1 MTSRLSGLVAA
12 LFFLIIGSGMM
23 YLSPR
28 LAGGLGLSAA
38 EPGPG
43 LFPMMV
49 GALMSIAAVVHLFQ
63 TMTQTQTKQ
72 ELPYRTPRDILIL
85 VATIAG
91 YILLLPRAG
100 FFVAAFILL
109 IGSLSIYGM
118 PGWWR
123 RIVTSALSTLIA
135 YLVFT
140 LGLSVNMP
148 TPTWFS

>member
-63 TMTQTQTKQ
+63 TMAQTQTKP
-72 ELPYRTPRDILIL
+72 ELPYRVPRDILLL

-100 FFVAAFILL
+100 FFVAAFLLL

-123 RIVTSALSTLIA
+123 RIVTSALSTLIS

-140 LGLSVNMP
+140 LGLSVHMP
-148 TPTWFS
+148 TPTWFI

>member
-1 MTSRLSGLVAA
+1 MSARLAGLFSA
-12 LFFLIIGSGMM
+12 LFFLVIGSGMM

-28 LAGGLGLSAA
+28 LPSGVGLSAA

-49 GALMSIAAVVHLFQ
+49 GVLMFISAAAHLVQ
-63 TMTQTQTKQ
+63 TLLQAQPR
-72 ELPYRTPRDILIL
+72 EESADRAPRDIFLL

-100 FFVAAFILL
+100 FLVAAFLL
-109 IGSLSIYGM
+109 LLGSLSIYDM

-123 RIVTSALSTLIA
+123 RIATSAVSTMA
-135 YLVFT
+135 SYLVFT
-140 LGLSVNMP
+140 LGLNVQMP
-148 TPTWFS
+148 SPTWFN